1 MATEGGLDFDLRCD
15 CSAFGAR
22 PMLLADFWRG
32 RTGRVAYS
40 IALIIS
46 SVGIASLPFITAK
59 ISITYAGGMDP
70 ALSVV
75 RMLLWPL
82 IIGIGLTIMGGPLVF
97 FARRRM
103 REIGLSGAWL
113 IIFPLAPLGSLSAF
127 AHGAVALWPPQ
138 FNSPVTTLS
147 FWAEMAFG
155 ALLAVIPAGDYLSR
169 GGSRAIEL
177 VREATICEGRLRR
190 RPFVLRVVA
199 ALSLMLVLSVFDL
212 FVRSIGFP
220 RPGEHSFL
228 IYAAVAA
235 MLSTVASLSLSIFLA
250 ASTVRR
256 LHDLNLGGAWLA
268 LFPLGLPGLGQ
279 ILLVLYNPRMLAYT
293 FSVHAPV
300 QLLTNL
306 LAIGCLILG
315 SMLIF
320 KRGGRSNNSYDS
332 SDTLSSA

>member
-1 MATEGGLDFDLRCD
+1 
-15 CSAFGAR
+15 
-22 PMLLADFWRG
+22 MLLADFWQG

-46 SVGIASLPFITAK
+46 SVGIAILPFITAK

-82 IIGIGLTIMGGPLVF
+82 IIGIGLAIMGGPLVF

-103 REIGLSGAWL
+103 REIDLSGAWL
-113 IIFPLAPLGSLSAF
+113 IIFPLAPLGSLFAF
-127 AHGAVALWPPQ
+127 ANGAVALWPPQ
-138 FNSPVTTLS
+138 FNSPVTTSS
-147 FWAEMAFG
+147 FWGEMAFG
-155 ALLAVIPAGDYLSR
+155 ALLAVIPAGDHLSR

-190 RPFVLRVVA
+190 RPFILRVVA

-212 FVRSIGFP
+212 FVRSIDFP
-220 RPGEHSFL
+220 RPGEHSFDHSFS

-235 MLSTVASLSLSIFLA
+235 MLRTVASLSLSMFLA

-268 LFPLGLPGLGQ
+268 LFPLGLLGLGQ
-279 ILLVLYNPRMLAYT
+279 ILLVFYNPRMLAYT

-315 SMLIF
+315 GMLIL

-332 SDTLSSA
+332 SDALGSA